1 MAPKKIVVFGVTGV
15 QGGSV
20 ARALLEDGPEKFEVW
35 GVTRSKTSK
44 KAQGELGSRATMP
57 VSKLAWPVKPWGA

>member
-1 MAPKKIVVFGVTGV
+1 MAPKKIVVFGITGV

-35 GVTRSKTSK
+35 GVTRNKASK
-44 KAQGELGSRATMP
+44 KSQGELHVQPARALEEHPSPATDD
-57 VSKLAWPVKPWGA
+57 SS

>member
-20 ARALLEDGPEKFEVW
+20 ARALLEEPDKFEVH
-35 GVTRSKTSK
+35 GVSRSKTSK
-44 KAQGELGSRATMP
+44 KAQGESERSEGCRRQWRPA
-57 VSKLAWPVKPWGA
+57 VVFVHR

>member
-20 ARALLEDGPEKFEVW
+20 ARYLLEDGKDKFDVW
-35 GVTRSKTSK
+35 GVSRSKTSA
-44 KAQGELGSRATMP
+44 KAKGG
-57 VSKLAWPVKPWGA
+57 